1 MCRHCRRAGSAATPK
16 WLLNNTG
23 LIRKSGYRFPKRS
36 CPTKDVSEF
45 TTMAKAANIIK
56 VEQTGSAIR
65 RHHSQRATLIG
76 LKLNKI
82 GRVTELQD
90 TPAVRGMIAKVQ
102 HLVRIVDEK

>member
-1 MCRHCRRAGSAATPK
+1 MAQAAKTVKIEQIGSP
-16 WLLNNTG
+16 
-23 LIRKSGYRFPKRS
+23 
-36 CPTKDVSEF
+36 
-45 TTMAKAANIIK
+45 
-56 VEQTGSAIR
+56 IR

-102 HLVRIVDEK
+102 HLVRVVGEN